1 MPAKVNGLKIERK
14 FTESGKDPFNKLN
27 WSKRDVEI
35 RNFDGSV
42 AFSMKGV
49 NLPDNYSQVAANVL
63 SQKYLRK
70 AGVPKNLKKLREKGV
85 PIWLQKSVP
94 DHKAMEKLPESE
106 KYGEEVDGRQTFR
119 RLAGTWTYWGWKHGY
134 FASEDDARA
143 YYDEMCFMLASQRAS
158 PNSPQ
163 WFNTGLNWAY
173 GIEGPAQGH
182 YFVNPETEELE
193 RSVNAYEHPQPHACF
208 IQSVSDDLVN
218 EGGIMDLWT
227 REARL
232 FKFGSGTGSNFS
244 RIRGEGE
251 PLSGGGMSSGLMS
264 FLRIGD
270 RAAGA
275 IKSGGTTR
283 RAAKMVSLDMD
294 HPDIEAFVN
303 WKMTEEEKVAALV
316 AGSQH
321 LQNHGNEILAA
332 IQAYDDG
339 EDSFNQSKNKPL
351 AIAINSAIKAYIPEN
366 LIARVLELGQQG
378 YTQIEIDTYDTSW
391 EGEAYSTVSGQNS
404 NNSVRVSN
412 DFMHSVI
419 DGKDWNLYWRTE
431 LDDAEEEGRAPKPC
445 KTLAANDLWDT
456 VARAAWSCAD
466 PGLQYDTTI
475 NEWHTCS
482 ADGKINGSNP
492 CSEYMFLDDTACN
505 LASLNLVK
513 YYDAETTKFN
523 TEEYIHSIRLW
534 TVALEIS
541 VLMAQFPSVEI
552 AQRSYDY
559 RTLGLGYANI
569 GSLLMRMGIPYDDN
583 RASAICGTLT
593 SMLGGISYS
602 TSAEMASVK
611 GPFPRY
617 ENNKENML
625 RVMRNHQRASYNVPD
640 DEYEGLTVKPR
651 GIDPNYCP
659 EYLLTAARE
668 CWDQVID
675 LGEKHGFR
683 NAQSTVIAP
692 TGTIGIVMDCDT
704 TGIEP
709 DFALVKF
716 KTLAGGGMLRIIN
729 QSVPVALDRL
739 GYDQNQSKEIVDYI
753 IGSGTFDNSPEIN
766 FESLKKKGLTPE
778 ILDSLESQ
786 IANFTSIGHL
796 VTVSSVGEDFCTS
809 KLRVSESQAEDWTFD
824 LLSHLGFTSEEIDSA
839 NDYIFGRLT
848 IEGAPHMKESDLAVF
863 DCASKCGQY
872 GTRFIAWNAHINIMA
887 SAQPFISGAISKTI
901 NMPHESTIDD
911 IKQAYMDS
919 WRGMIKANALY
930 RDSSKL
936 SQPLMSGTVLKVNIE
951 EEEDLAEGLMSAEK
965 AVEVMADALPI
976 SDAEPLARKVVTRYI
991 AQRRRLP
998 NKRGGY
1004 IQKAKIGGHNV
1015 YLHTGEYGDGSLGEI
1030 FLDMHKE
1037 GAAFK
1042 ALTNAFAIAVSL
1054 GLQHGVP
1061 LKEFVDA
1068 FVFTRFEP
1076 NGPVQGNDRIKMSTS
1091 ILDYIFRDLAVNYL
1105 DRNDLAHVKPEDLK
1119 PDIVR
1124 SEGEAETELN
1134 LNSGLSPAG
1143 SATDNH
1149 EIQLTLDDVD
1159 PAQADTSTVQTD
1171 LSEMPLTSTAPLV
1184 SSSGD
1189 SSAVEEAGKFGFEGD
1204 PCPECGQF
1212 TLVSNGSCLKCVS
1225 CGSTTGCS

>member
-1 MPAKVNGLKIERK
+1 LPAKVNGLKIERK